1 MPGIVELP
9 TLEDLKVQ
17 EVRLVRRIG
26 KRGTGLQLPGPGPSP
41 ACTPRTL
48 GPGSIQYNPNQN
60 PSRTHSRYNNLKF
73 MWKGK
78 DIKIVKAI
86 LIEKNMVGGL
96 KLCDFKN
103 YYKAAVIT
111 AVWY

>member
-1 MPGIVELP
+1 
-9 TLEDLKVQ
+9 
-17 EVRLVRRIG
+17 
-26 KRGTGLQLPGPGPSP
+26 
-41 ACTPRTL
+41 
-48 GPGSIQYNPNQN
+48 
-60 PSRTHSRYNNLKF
+60 

-96 KLCDFKN
+96 TLCDFKN

-111 AVWY
+111 AVWYQKGKR